1 MYIFILQILLQLN
14 ILQEKEEKVMIT
26 ELRLGKM
33 TTQEIA
39 E

>member
-1 MYIFILQILLQLN
+1 MCTFILQVLLQLN
-14 ILQEKEEKVMIT
+14 ILNKKGGEIMVT